1 MYRDIRNGVYGPSSQ
16 GATLA
21 VAGSLFLVM
30 SCFSVSRSYKP
41 APAHGWSVT
50 SLSVPGGYVLARCV
64 SGRATPH
71 PLCISVLVRPLSWF
85 IGSFPPRHR
94 SWLLQWPLS
103 GLNKPQ
109 SLPPPVTSLRKRS
122 ETFQFIICLDATLSG
137 MLTFS
142 KLPTSAPFET
152 CLVWRHQHIYIW
164 SLIYLQWLGECLQ
177 QEAQESTEGLEAPC
191 SHCGC
196 RRFNA
201 PHTLSLTSI

>member
-1 MYRDIRNGVYGPSSQ
+1 MVSYQPQCPWWLCTSTVCLRPSHASSSVYLYPGQATVLVHWIIPSSTQ
-16 GATLA
+16 ILA
-21 VAGSLFLVM
+21 PTVASQWP
-30 SCFSVSRSYKP
+30 KQ
-41 APAHGWSVT
+41 T
-50 SLSVPGGYVLARCV
+50 QK
-64 SGRATPH
+64 
-71 PLCISVLVRPLSWF
+71 
-85 IGSFPPRHR
+85 PPRPA
-94 SWLLQWPLS
+94 L
-103 GLNKPQ
+103 
-109 SLPPPVTSLRKRS
+109 VTSLRKRS

-177 QEAQESTEGLEAPC
+177 QEAQESTERLEPPC